1 MYAIHEK
8 LACQERRMAEFEA
21 IVLTRRA
28 GLIARLAQVLRAMIA
43 GAQLRPTYA
52 PSRAGR

>member
-1 MYAIHEK
+1 MHAIHEK

-28 GLIARLAQVLRAMIA
+28 GVIARLARSLRAMIA

>member
-1 MYAIHEK
+1 MHAIHEK

-28 GLIARLAQVLRAMIA
+28 GVIARIARSLRAMIA
-43 GAQLRPTYA
+43 GAQLRPAYA
-52 PSRAGR
+52 PSRMGR

>member
-1 MYAIHEK
+1 MNAIHEK

-28 GLIARLAQVLRAMIA
+28 GFIARLVRSLREMIA
-43 GAQLRPTYA
+43 GPELRPAYA
-52 PSRAGR
+52 PRRTVR